1 MAICFEPVSYT
12 YVPLFSGSAD
22 DRKNF
27 NELLLAIRV
36 ALNEYQEQT
45 GDAPVGKSREV
56 VL

>member
-1 MAICFEPVSYT
+1 MAICFDPVSYT
-12 YVPLFSGSAD
+12 YLPLFSGSAD

-45 GDAPVGKSREV
+45 GDAPVGK
-56 VL
+56 